1 MAFALISQE
10 KRVIFRAPGLKG
22 YTQRD
27 AQDLQ
32 LLHIILDESDRQVLA
47 FGTREAHNALQL
59 FSFPTATGNDE
70 LDITSIQK
78 LPGMTSQSKFV
89 PAIYTSSSGRLI
101 QRNVLIAVMEG
112 KTVRII
118 RVGLAVSAEA
128 TLVNANPP
136 HPESASFSMYEYQS
150 TLVGGSEDKSTLVGG
165 SENKSTDVV
174 SILSGDDIS
183 QTETTASMV
192 VYQHVA
198 TDIIKEALLS
208 DSELSC
214 TYKEAVK
221 RVGQDRFLRNNR
233 KLLQLLSRD
242 LKTSQ
247 LLPSEQMAIRF
258 LGGYRGS
265 RLVCTAICHELVE
278 ANLGHQKQMQFE
290 LNGNKRMMLNR
301 FLNEAHSTEQ
311 FGILE
316 TPPVQSRDGDHSRDD
331 GHSSDDEHD
340 EDFGEDIKESGTE
353 TLEATVKFLVSGQ
366 PFQVYKQRLHDWLY
380 PPLLALESK
389 QDGAANTDFSP
400 KDVTSTPG
408 LTVPNG
414 ATNVLLAGDAVF
426 RHTEYDLSQAEG
438 YKLSETKGT
447 APPTLSSERDNL
459 DRYNLVEDSLGLVA
473 TATLSSERDDLDRYE
488 LVEDSQDLIAPPIPP
503 SKRDDLDGYE
513 LVKDSQDLIAP
524 PIPPSKSDDLDHHEL
539 LEDSRGLVAPPTL
552 SSERLDRYEL
562 VEDSQDLIAPPIPP
576 SKSDD
581 LDHHE
586 LLEDSRGLA
595 ATVQSNAPIHDPV
608 FCLSLPLLVDKIL
621 RNLPLPVLE
630 PAVREGR
637 TRIYWKSVRCNL

>member
-10 KRVIFRAPGLKG
+10 KRIIFRAPGIRA

-101 QRNVLIAVMEG
+101 QGNVLIAVMEG

-136 HPESASFSMYEYQS
+136 HPESSNFSMYEYQSTLVGGSEDKSTLVGGSEDKS

-311 FGILE
+311 FGISE

-340 EDFGEDIKESGTE
+340 EDFGEDIEESGME

-366 PFQVYKQRLHDWLY
+366 PFQVYKQRLNNWLY

-389 QDGAANTDFSP
+389 QDGAANSGFLP
-400 KDVTSTPG
+400 KDITSTPG

-414 ATNVLLAGDAVF
+414 ATNVLLAGDAFV
-426 RHTEYDLSQAEG
+426 RHTEYDLSQAKG
-438 YKLSETKGT
+438 YTLSETKGT
-447 APPTLSSERDNL
+447 ASPILFSERDNL
-459 DRYNLVEDSLGLVA
+459 DRHKLVEDSLSLIA
-473 TATLSSERDDLDRYE
+473 TPTLSDE
-488 LVEDSQDLIAPPIPP
+488 
-503 SKRDDLDGYE
+503 RDDLDGYE

-562 VEDSQDLIAPPIPP
+562 VEDSQGLIAPPIPP

-581 LDHHE
+581 LDRHE
-586 LLEDSRGLA
+586 LLEDSQGLA